1 MKKIL
6 EKMTEIY
13 CFVDDF
19 LQMNPQISKWRRS
32 NHANAP
38 FSDAEILTIA
48 LMQSEF
54 GVESLRKTYSLIE
67 ENFAAEFPALCGYKQ
82 FIRRLHRLVPVV
94 QKIFERTA
102 SFYRSSLYLLD
113 AKPIPVCLPQ
123 RHRRVRLLRDDGAYF
138 GKSTKGWFFGFKLH
152 VLATAEKKICRVS
165 LTPANYADRTVAEAL
180 TEFLAAQTVIGDL
193 GYRGARLQDEL
204 LEENDCLLITKQDAR
219 KRNRRLPPVRQRIEA
234 GFSILWH
241 HFIDRVFSRSWIGL
255 WNTILLKLLFFNLFR

>member
-1 MKKIL
+1 MTKIL
-6 EKMTEIY
+6 DKLTEIY

-19 LQMNPQISKWRRS
+19 LKQNRPLADWRRS
-32 NHANAP
+32 NHAHP
-38 FSDAEILTIA
+38 RLSDAEILTIA

-54 GVESLRKTYSLIE
+54 GVESLRKTYSLID
-67 ENFAAEFPALCGYKQ
+67 ENFRTEFPNLCGYKQ
-82 FIRRLHRLVPVV
+82 FIRRLHRLTEIV
-94 QKIFERTA
+94 QGLFQATA
-102 SFYRSSLYLLD
+102 SCYRSELYLMD
-113 AKPIPVCLPQ
+113 AKPIPVCLPT

-152 VLATAEKKICRVS
+152 VLATAEKKICNCL
-165 LTPANYADRTVAEAL
+165 LTPANYADRTIAECL
-180 TEFLAAQTVIGDL
+180 TEFLSGRLVVGDL
-193 GYRGARLQDEL
+193 GYRGERLQNEL

-219 KRNRRLPPVRQRIEA
+219 KRNRRLPPVRQRVEA